1 MPAKD
6 PNYGLLTADYGRITA
21 RIARIRGQLRVSV
34 LADFVFWFTRLAAP
48 WHGCPNGTRS
58 EGYQRVPKGTK
69 RAP

>member
-1 MPAKD
+1 MKAQTRMPAKD

-48 WHGCPNGTRS
+48 
-58 EGYQRVPKGTK
+58 
-69 RAP
+69 